1 MDSEIEATN
10 VETGD
15 VEQDGEFASVVFV
28 EKGEDV
34 AAVCGRID
42 AAPTWAV
49 VVHAPKG
56 NRQIS
61 SELGMRR
68 LIHHSSESGKVIA
81 IATKSHSLSSRARS
95 LRVPVA
101 RKPHQVRWDA
111 GGRRVLRLGRA
122 SIAPPSMGRYVQI
135 LVIGGVAAAVLFLI
149 FAVAPSA
156 TVTAYPAT
164 ETVSEVIA
172 VTASEST
179 KSVNLETLEVPA
191 SRVSAERTFT
201 LALKTTGTTQV
212 GTVPA
217 KARVTVANP
226 TSAGGVV
233 AQGSV
238 VFASPDFRAFTF
250 DETVTAPAGGSIEA
264 GVTAVAPGSV
274 GNVPAGS
281 IRGWEAER
289 LRFLTVTNA
298 APATGGVSEP
308 RPAVAPNDALAL
320 ANLASALEA
329 SAAVSQTL
337 AEARPHDAVFLG
349 TALSDL
355 EIGEPQPAVGSP
367 AEVVLLDV
375 KVTVSALAVVEE
387 TLNEVA
393 QHVLASRSGAGEF
406 VRGSVRATETGTRQ
420 LDAESGSIRTELR
433 VQGELAS
440 GVTSEAVRKAVSG
453 KSEGQARSTLQ
464 SRYGIQDT
472 EVQLSGWAP
481 RLPRF
486 GSRINVVLA
495 VRETPPSARRDLLN
509 GNPTPA
515 AASPT
520 PLTGTGPR

>member
-1 MDSEIEATN
+1 VASDTDEPV
-10 VETGD
+10 VETED
-15 VEQDGEFASVVFV
+15 VQQDGEFASVVFV

-49 VVHAPKG
+49 VVHAPNG

-81 IATKSHSLSSRARS
+81 IATKSHALASRARS

-156 TVTAYPAT
+156 TVTTYPPT

-179 KSVNLETLEVPA
+179 KSVNLETFEVPA

-201 LALKTTGTTQV
+201 LALKTTGTAQV
-212 GTVPA
+212 GTIPA

-226 TSAGGVV
+226 TTAGGVV
-233 AQGSV
+233 AQGTV
-238 VFASPDFRAFTF
+238 VFASDFRAFTF

-264 GVTAVAPGSV
+264 GVTAVAPGV
-274 GNVPAGS
+274 AGNVPARS
-281 IRGWEAER
+281 ISGWEAER
-289 LRFLTVTNA
+289 LRFLTVTNLVPA
-298 APATGGVSEP
+298 AGGVSEP
-308 RPAVAPNDALAL
+308 RRAVAPNDALAL
-320 ANLASALEA
+320 HDLAAALEA
-329 SAAVSQTL
+329 SAAVAQTL

-355 EIGEPQPAVGSP
+355 EIGEPQPAVGTP

-393 QHVLASRSGAGEF
+393 RHVLASSSGAGEF
-406 VRGSVRATETGTRQ
+406 VAGSVRAIETGARQLDTETGT
-420 LDAESGSIRTELR
+420 IRTELR

-453 KSEGQARSTLQ
+453 KSEDQARSTLQ

-515 AASPT
+515 ASPT
-520 PLTGTGPR
+520 PLTGSGPR